1 MIPPPPVSACA
12 VLLLAAACGLA
23 LEVRAAAPPPPALT
37 AQELAARLGAIRR
50 DGASFVRLRA
60 EIKDPAGATRAVLQL
75 QVKARRSATGT
86 ELVYQLL
93 WPRERKG
100 EAVLLRK
107 RGDRAPGGVLF
118 VPPGTRRELAAADL
132 RQGIFGT
139 DLTLADAVEDF
150 YAWRQQSLA
159 GSEPVDRVNCQ
170 ILESR
175 PGQGQWASCA
185 RVRSWI
191 DLRRCVP
198 LRVEKYLASGQLAV
212 RIDTRKVVRDDQ
224 GRHLPAALL
233 VRRAGSGSSTA
244 LEGSRSARGVAYHDR
259 DFTAEGLAD
268 LTAPRAGR

>member
-1 MIPPPPVSACA
+1 MTPPTPAPACA
-12 VLLLAAACGLA
+12 VLLAAACGLA
-23 LEVRAAAPPPPALT
+23 LAARAAAPPPPVPT

-118 VPPGTRRELAAADL
+118 VPPGTRRPLAAADL
-132 RQGIFGT
+132 KQGLFGT

-159 GSEPVDRVNCQ
+159 GSEPVDGVDCQ

-198 LRVEKYLASGQLAV
+198 LRVEKYLASGRLAA
-212 RIDTRKVVRDDQ
+212 RIDTRKVVKDDQ
-224 GRHLPAALL
+224 GRHIPAALL
-233 VRRAGSGSSTA
+233 VRRAGSGSSTGI
-244 LEGSRSARGVAYHDR
+244 EGSRSVSGVAYHDR
-259 DFTAEGLAD
+259 DFTPEGLAD

>member
-1 MIPPPPVSACA
+1 MTPPPPAPACA
-12 VLLLAAACGLA
+12 VLLAAACGLA
-23 LEVRAAAPPPPALT
+23 LEARAAGPAPPVPP

-60 EIKDPAGATRAVLQL
+60 EIRDPSGATRAVLQL

-100 EAVLLRK
+100 EAVLLRME
-107 RGDRAPGGVLF
+107 GDRAPGGVLC
-118 VPPGTRRELAAADL
+118 VPPGTRRPLTAADL
-132 RQGIFGT
+132 KQGIFGT
-139 DLTLADAVEDF
+139 DLTLADVVEDF

-159 GSEPVDRVNCQ
+159 GSEPVDRVPCQ

-175 PGQGQWASCA
+175 PGQGQWATCA

-212 RIDTRKVVRDDQ
+212 RIDTRKVVNDQ

-259 DFTAEGLAD
+259 VFTAEGLAD